1 MSLVTNLTIFITI
14 LLAMIL
20 ELIPFPEGLPKEI
33 GFLRPE
39 LVLMTL
45 IYWVIALPHRAG
57 VVLAWVFGLMMDI
70 LVGNFLGQFAC
81 SFVII
86 SYVVLQFYQRLRMF
100 SVWQQAILISGL
112 TMLHR
117 GLSFLYLYFFYGTIP
132 SLWQMMPAISSAL
145 VWPLVFLLLRAIRR
159 SLKLT

>member
-1 MSLVTNLTIFITI
+1 MSLVTNLTIFFTI
-14 LLAMIL
+14 LLAMIM

-45 IYWVIALPHRAG
+45 IYWVVALPHRAG
-57 VVLAWVFGLMMDI
+57 VVLAWVSGLTMDT

-81 SFVII
+81 SFVIV
-86 SYVVLQFYQRLRMF
+86 SYVVMQFYQRLRMF
-100 SVWQQAILISGL
+100 SVWQQAILVSGL
-112 TMLHR
+112 IILHR
-117 GLSFLYLYFFYGTIP
+117 GLSFLHSYFFDDTIP

-159 SLKLT
+159 SLKLI

>member
-1 MSLVTNLTIFITI
+1 MSLVTNLTIFFTI

-45 IYWVIALPHRAG
+45 IYWVVALPHRAG
-57 VVLAWVFGLMMDI
+57 VVLAWISGLTMDT

-100 SVWQQAILISGL
+100 SVWQQAILSIRINNL
-112 TMLHR
+112 TPR
-117 GLSFLYLYFFYGTIP
+117 TVFSLSIFFYGTIS

-159 SLKLT
+159 NLKLT

>member
-1 MSLVTNLTIFITI
+1 
-14 LLAMIL
+14 MIL

-39 LVLMTL
+39 LVLMTI
-45 IYWVIALPHRAG
+45 IYWVVAIPNKAG
-57 VVLAWVFGLMMDI
+57 VVLAWVSGLMMDT
-70 LVGNFLGQFAC
+70 LVGNYLGQFGC

-86 SYVVLQFYQRLRMF
+86 SYIALQFYQRLRMF
-100 SVWQQAILISGL
+100 SVWQQAILVSGL
-112 TMLHR
+112 IILHR
-117 GLSFLYLYFFYGTIP
+117 GFSFLYLYFFDGAIP
-132 SLWQMMPAISSAL
+132 SIWQIMPAVSSAL

>member
-1 MSLVTNLTIFITI
+1 MSLVTNLTIFFTI

-45 IYWVIALPHRAG
+45 IYWVVALPHRAG
-57 VVLAWVFGLMMDI
+57 VVLAWVSGLTMDI

-100 SVWQQAILISGL
+100 SVWQQAILVSGL
-112 TMLHR
+112 IILHR
-117 GLSFLYLYFFYGTIP
+117 GLSFLYLYFFDGTIP

>member
-1 MSLVTNLTIFITI
+1 MSLVTNLTIFFTI

-45 IYWVIALPHRAG
+45 IYWVVALPHRAG
-57 VVLAWVFGLMMDI
+57 VVLAWVSGLTMDI

-100 SVWQQAILISGL
+100 SVWQQAILVSGL
-112 TMLHR
+112 MILHR
-117 GLSFLYLYFFYGTIP
+117 GLSFLYLYFFDGTIP

-159 SLKLT
+159 NLKLT

>member
-1 MSLVTNLTIFITI
+1 MRLVTNLTIFFTI

-45 IYWVIALPHRAG
+45 IYWVVALPHRAG
-57 VVLAWVFGLMMDI
+57 VVLAWISGLTMDI

-100 SVWQQAILISGL
+100 SVWQQAILVSGL
-112 TMLHR
+112 IILHR
-117 GLSFLYLYFFYGTIP
+117 GLSFLYLYFFDGTIP

>member
-45 IYWVIALPHRAG
+45 IYWVVALPHRAG
-57 VVLAWVFGLMMDI
+57 VVLAWVSGLTMDT

-86 SYVVLQFYQRLRMF
+86 SYFVLKFYQRLRMF
-100 SVWQQAILISGL
+100 SVWQQAILVSGL
-112 TMLHR
+112 IILHR
-117 GLSFLYLYFFYGTIP
+117 GLSFLYLYFFDGTIP
-132 SLWQMMPAISSAL
+132 SLWQVMPAISSAL

-159 SLKLT
+159 NLKLT